1 MDTMNLNEPIEGMTP
16 LFSAPPA
23 PEKNI
28 SKPQM
33 DSTPIGDIMGGG
45 GEDSMGAPFQAQPPM
60 YQQMP
65 QQMPQQQQMLAKKN
79 PMNLTDD
86 QLEALLAGAV
96 AVIAFSG
103 AAQDKLA
110 GMLPQMLDASGVRS
124 NLGLAVTALIAALL
138 FYFIRPMV
146 IKR

>member
-1 MDTMNLNEPIEGMTP
+1 MNLNEPMDGMTP

-28 SKPQM
+28 SKIQM

-45 GEDSMGAPFQAQPPM
+45 DDSMGAPFQATQQPM

-65 QQMPQQQQMLAKKN
+65 QQPQQQQTMMAKKN
-79 PMNLTDD
+79 PLNLTDE
-86 QLEALLAGAV
+86 QMEALLAGLV

-103 AAQDKLA
+103 TAQEKLA
-110 GMLPQMLDASGVRS
+110 SILPQMLDAAGVRS
-124 NLGLAVTALIAALL
+124 NVGLAVTALIAALL

-146 IKR
+146 LKR